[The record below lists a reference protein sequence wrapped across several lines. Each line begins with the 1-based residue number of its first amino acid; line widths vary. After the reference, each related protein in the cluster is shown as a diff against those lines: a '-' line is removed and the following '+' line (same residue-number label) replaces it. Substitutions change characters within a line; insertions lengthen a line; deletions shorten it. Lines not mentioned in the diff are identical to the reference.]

1 MVGRFFILLAAL
13 VVVCCS
19 DDDDGVVD
27 AKKEPM
33 ESSSS
38 SWDIIPISSS
48 SSLFVEVSSS
58 SVAEAKNLLQADLL
72 KMATKN
78 TEVYVGTNLESAW
91 VKDRPQM
98 KVLLSYD
105 YSLGKHEVTCGE
117 YNAVI
122 SSPEAGLQQG
132 VLLKCENE

>member
-19 DDDDGVVD
+19 DDDDRVVV
-27 AKKEPM
+27 AEKEPM

-38 SWDIIPISSS
+38 SLDIVPVSSS
-48 SSLFVEVSSS
+48 SSLLEEVSSS
-58 SVAEAKNLLQADLL
+58 SAEEIKNLLQADLR
-72 KMATKN
+72 KMTTKN

-117 YNAVI
+117 YNAVV
-122 SSPEAGLQQG
+122 SSPEVGIRFWY
-132 VLLKCENE
+132 K